1 MASKRGSHRH
11 KNGHRSNFVDTDQDF
26 SANSMDN
33 GELNSWL
40 SERLPHSKYPSR
52 SNINT
57 NPNMNMNS
65 DIEVTLSKDIRN
77 YFKMNEDSSRSSKD
91 SWLSLPEIPTFE
103 ELSIDETAVPANKI
117 DGPYKTKERYL
128 KTQYALLREDALGCL
143 RDALL
148 DFQKDPSMMDTQKFS
163 IYDQVHIS
171 GFTFSRKGLAA
182 RIKFSTNRAG
192 SKISWSTTKRLTSG
206 SLVALVRAKDC
217 ETMTDLSGVLT
228 AIVAAR
234 PLAGVLNQP
243 PEIDIYFA
251 RPEDVHLDP
260 QEEWLM
266 IEAKQ
271 GYFEAYRHTLQALKK
286 LHKEKFPL
294 SENICRL
301 DAENGLPEYIQR
313 QPILNLGAVA
323 KNDQKDSYSRV
334 DVSDPIKWPP
344 APNTLDESQ
353 WLAFREILTQ
363 KLAIIQGPPGTG
375 KTHISTVAI
384 QTLLENS
391 SSQDPPIIIAAQ
403 TNHALDQLLIHIAQ
417 FCPDYIRLGGRSTN
431 SEVKKRALFE
441 IRRGEVIKVVPGGI
455 MGKSN
460 SQHEKQTKILLGILQ
475 PLASRPGS
483 DPFCTADQTSPQVL
497 RELGVLNDLQTKS
510 LEDGVTNWVSADH
523 TVNQPLQLW
532 LDTSLVPF
540 EFRYRD
546 DNFGFPEIEDEDLE
560 FEQLREGQEDSAG
573 VNDMEDIEMLRGAWQ
588 EIHDTHTVKPAISN
602 DLRKAEELLATEN
615 DLWRIP
621 RHLRGPM
628 YQIIRSRALGVIAA
642 RFREAMQRYNELV
655 KDILIGKWEM
665 DYVFLKRTRIIG
677 MTTTGLSKYRALIAA
692 LKPRTILIEEAAE
705 VLEAPVTVACVE
717 SLEHLILVGDHQ
729 QLRGHCA
736 VSELENEPFF
746 LNVSLFERLVRNN
759 MPYKTL
765 LCQRRMDPEFRR
777 LLSSIYPALTDHPS
791 VLSRS
796 VSSTSWGMGTVKSFF
811 FNHQWSEYKDASLST
826 YNEEEAKFI
835 AGFYRYLQKNGIV
848 PARIT
853 ILTFYNGQRK
863 RILREIKNLSDV
875 TGTYHNVKTVDSYQ
889 GEEND
894 IVILSMVRSNP
905 EGSIGFLANDNRVT
919 VALSRAKFGFYLFGN
934 ATVLCRGSKSGLW
947 TNVANMMS
955 ASPVRLLEQLPLFC
969 QKHKRTTNVAYPE
982 HFEEL
987 EGGCLQDCGE
997 TLQCGHICP
1006 LRCHPYSHD
1015 DIMCSEPCQ
1024 VVLGCGH
1031 GCEKAC
1037 CEECNCPCDAFA
1049 EIKRAALVKSME
1061 EMKVQWQGYRK
1072 DNHGWIPPANERS
1085 SYLQVQQQGRR
1096 GWSEFANGGVLAD
1109 DQRRIDS
1116 TPLSLPQHTK
1126 MVQTSPLLEQTE
1138 GGRTRFTHNYR
1149 PELVEPT
1156 VAAEQHEVKQLQAS
1170 SSQKAATKLDSE
1182 DVTTLDDA
1190 HGKQSARSRYLDDLA
1205 ELDGGLKSANKIE
1218 AVRHSVEKTQDPPK
1232 RRSSVKSHLDYLAEL
1247 DEGLKNSMVLQTAFA
1262 RMQAPDRRRASG
1274 RSHLEDLAELDETMR
1289 NVANGAAMQNGLD
1302 MMTTPSDGTTRARPM
1317 NMDELLDR
1325 YYHKPRS

>member
-1 MASKRGSHRH
+1 M
-11 KNGHRSNFVDTDQDF
+11 
-26 SANSMDN
+26 
-33 GELNSWL
+33 NSWL
-40 SERLPHSKYPSR
+40 SERIPHSKYPS
-52 SNINT
+52 SSTANT
-57 NPNMNMNS
+57 PKTNS
-65 DIEVTLSKDIRN
+65 DIDVDLSLDIRN
-77 YFKMNEDSSRSSKD
+77 YFVVNEASRSSKD

-103 ELSIDETAVPANKI
+103 ELSIAETAVPANKI

-128 KTQYALLREDALGCL
+128 KIQYTLLREDALSCL
-143 RDALL
+143 RDAML
-148 DFQKDPSMMDTQKFS
+148 DFQKDPTTMDTPKFS

-192 SKISWSTTKRLTSG
+192 KKVSWMTTKRLTAG

-217 ETMTDLSGVLT
+217 EKMTDLSGVLT

-251 RPEDVHLDP
+251 RPEDVQIDP

-286 LHKEKFPL
+286 LQREKFPL
-294 SENICRL
+294 SDNICRL
-301 DAENGLPEYIQR
+301 DAESGLPAYIQR

-323 KNDQKDSYSRV
+323 KPEQKDLYSKI
-334 DVSDPIKWPP
+334 DVSDTTKWPP
-344 APNTLDESQ
+344 APTTLDESQ
-353 WLAFREILTQ
+353 WQAFREILTQ

-375 KTHISTVAI
+375 KTYISTVAI

-391 SSQDPPIIIAAQ
+391 SSKDPPIIIAAQ
-403 TNHALDQLLIHIAQ
+403 TNHALDQLLIHISQ
-417 FCPDYIRLGGRSTN
+417 FYPDYIRLGGRSTN
-431 SEVKKRALFE
+431 PEVKKRALFE
-441 IRRGEVIKVVPGGI
+441 IRRNERFKVVPGGI
-455 MGKSN
+455 MGRTN
-460 SQHEKQTKILLGILQ
+460 SELEKQTKVLVAILR
-475 PLASRPGS
+475 PLTSRPGS
-483 DPFCTADQTSPQVL
+483 DPFSTSEESSPQIL
-497 RELGVLNDLQTKS
+497 RKLGVLKEAQAKS
-510 LEDGVTNWVSADH
+510 LEDGVADWVTADAAM
-523 TVNQPLQLW
+523 NEPLQLW

-546 DNFGFPEIEDEDLE
+546 DNFGFPEAEDEDLE

-573 VNDMEDIEMLRGAWQ
+573 VNDEEDIEMLRGPWQ
-588 EIHDTHTVKPAISN
+588 EIRDAHTVKAAISN
-602 DLRKAEELLATEN
+602 DIRRAEEMLATEN
-615 DLWRIP
+615 DLWKVP
-621 RHLRGPM
+621 PQLRGPM

-642 RFREAMQRYNELV
+642 KFRDAMRRYNKLV
-655 KDILIGKWEM
+655 KDSLVGKWEQ
-665 DYVFLKRTRIIG
+665 DYVYLRRTRIIG

-736 VSELENEPFF
+736 VPELEDEPFY
-746 LNVSLFERLVRNN
+746 LNVSLFERLVRNK

-791 VLSRS
+791 VQNRP
-796 VSSTSWGMGTVKSFF
+796 VSANSWGMGDIKSFF

-826 YNEEEAKFI
+826 YNEEEARFI
-835 AGFYRYLQKNGIV
+835 AGFYRYLQKNGVV

-863 RILREIKNLSDV
+863 RILKEIKNLSDV

-947 TNVANMMS
+947 TNVTTIMS
-955 ASPVRLLEQLPLFC
+955 ASPMRLLDELPLFC
-969 QKHKRTTNVAYPE
+969 HKHKKTIRIGYPE

-987 EGGCLQDCGE
+987 EGGCLLYCNE
-997 TLQCGHICP
+997 TLPCGHVCE

-1015 DIMCSEPCQ
+1015 GLVCSEPCQ
-1024 VVLGCGH
+1024 RVLDCGH
-1031 GCEKAC
+1031 GCDKAC
-1037 CEECNCPCDAFA
+1037 CDECNCPCEAFA

-1061 EMKVQWQGYRK
+1061 DMKVAWQGYRK
-1072 DNHGWIPPANERS
+1072 DTHGRNPPARERS
-1085 SYLQVQQQGRR
+1085 SYLQSQQQGRI

-1109 DQRRIDS
+1109 DRRRADS
-1116 TPLSLPQHTK
+1116 ASLSLPQRTK
-1126 MVQTSPLLEQTE
+1126 MIQTSPFLEQAE

-1149 PELVEPT
+1149 SEIVEST
-1156 VAAEQHEVKQLQAS
+1156 AAATQEEAAQQQAS
-1170 SSQKAATKLDSE
+1170 SSRGASMKSDPEKL
-1182 DVTTLDDA
+1182 T
-1190 HGKQSARSRYLDDLA
+1190 
-1205 ELDGGLKSANKIE
+1205 ELDGTLRSPKNGVAGQHELK
-1218 AVRHSVEKTQDPPK
+1218 RMKTP
-1232 RRSSVKSHLDYLAEL
+1232 
-1247 DEGLKNSMVLQTAFA
+1247 
-1262 RMQAPDRRRASG
+1262 
-1274 RSHLEDLAELDETMR
+1274 
-1289 NVANGAAMQNGLD
+1289 
-1302 MMTTPSDGTTRARPM
+1302 
-1317 NMDELLDR
+1317 
-1325 YYHKPRS
+1325 